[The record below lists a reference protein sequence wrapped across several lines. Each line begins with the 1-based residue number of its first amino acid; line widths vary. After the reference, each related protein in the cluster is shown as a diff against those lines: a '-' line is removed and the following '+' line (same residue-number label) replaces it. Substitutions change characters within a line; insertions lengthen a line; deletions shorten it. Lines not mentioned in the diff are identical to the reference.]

1 MAPAAG
7 EAKAAVAAA
16 ARGEAASLTRGPHST
31 MVPYGTGTRVPWCMV
46 AHKPV
51 AQALRSEASA
61 EISEAEQL
69 TRAAAAGRQAA
80 HESNS

>member
-1 MAPAAG
+1 MAVLEKHRG
-7 EAKAAVAAA
+7 CVAASVYKSGSE
-16 ARGEAASLTRGPHST
+16 RRHRKS
-31 MVPYGTGTRVPWCMV
+31 
-46 AHKPV
+46 V

>member
-1 MAPAAG
+1 MPGGTGAAACGETGCATLRTAAG
-7 EAKAAVAAA
+7 EGFPARAQVA
-16 ARGEAASLTRGPHST
+16 RRREL
-31 MVPYGTGTRVPWCMV
+31 
-46 AHKPV
+46 V

-61 EISEAEQL
+61 EISEEEQL